1 MDKGAHFHKC
11 DFQVHTPRD
20 INWSG
25 DRAITD
31 EQRKAYSADFIQACR
46 DKKLDAVA
54 ITDHHDFAFFRYIKD
69 ASVNELDANGEL
81 LAAVERITVFPG
93 IELSLSVP
101 PCQALLILDSDF
113 PVEALHRILTKLSLV
128 PAPDEEYRTANTER
142 IAGAIVMGLQSLYDM
157 LDSMAEVKG
166 RYIILPNVS
175 EGGNHTLIRSGHA
188 DYYKNM
194 PCVGGYLDGS
204 IEQLGTGRRDIV
216 DGKNREYGNKAIGIF
231 QTSDN
236 RRRDFANLGTHTTWA
251 KWAEPTAEA
260 IRQAC
265 LAKESRLEQQIPEL
279 PGVFVSEINITN
291 SKFLGPISVKFN
303 KQYNAF
309 IGGRGTGKSTV
320 LEYLRWGLCDQG
332 VESMDE
338 DDMVPFQVRRKSLV
352 EKTLKKF
359 DGEVII
365 SLEVNDIL
373 HIIKRSSKDH
383 SVQLKIG
390 DGGFNIV
397 DEATVRALLPIQAY
411 SQKQLS
417 SVGVRIEE
425 LRRIIESPVR
435 KELHDISV
443 KIEAVSDQ
451 IKSTYNELSSKK
463 KAELE
468 RNRYG
473 YEVSSLAKQINEIR
487 GAISSADGSDYSRLS
502 ELKSGMEADALLIS
516 KWETQSSTIQRLTDD
531 LKYQLSLFP
540 IAKIGNQIHGDA
552 KMLEAYNMLG
562 NLSRDAQRKID
573 DIKALFSVENMEL
586 YNSAL
591 AEWRVMKQKVDSEYA
606 EIASQVSGNVERIES
621 LKKIEIRTIEVKK
634 MIDDTERVLSKVSKA
649 QEQYAEL
656 RAEWVKLHR
665 EKVNF
670 LDEQCGI
677 FSALSNGV
685 IKADMSKSLDYH
697 RVKDRLKNFFSG
709 MNIREQKINDTA
721 KAISNSADPIDSW
734 LEFTADLEKLADM
747 SSDDIGDSPLPST
760 PLLSDDYAFGDNERI
775 RIVKSTTRQ
784 TWLEMALTEL

>member
-69 ASVNELDANGEL
+69 ASVNELDTNGEL

-157 LDSMAEVKG
+157 LDSMVEVKG

-291 SKFLGPISVKFN
+291 SKFLGPVSIKFN
-303 KQYNAF
+303 KQYNSF

-320 LEYLRWGLCDQG
+320 LEYLRWGLCD
-332 VESMDE
+332 
-338 DDMVPFQVRRKSLV
+338 
-352 EKTLKKF
+352 
-359 DGEVII
+359 
-365 SLEVNDIL
+365 
-373 HIIKRSSKDH
+373 
-383 SVQLKIG
+383 
-390 DGGFNIV
+390 
-397 DEATVRALLPIQAY
+397 
-411 SQKQLS
+411 
-417 SVGVRIEE
+417 
-425 LRRIIESPVR
+425 
-435 KELHDISV
+435 
-443 KIEAVSDQ
+443 
-451 IKSTYNELSSKK
+451 
-463 KAELE
+463 
-468 RNRYG
+468 
-473 YEVSSLAKQINEIR
+473 
-487 GAISSADGSDYSRLS
+487 
-502 ELKSGMEADALLIS
+502 
-516 KWETQSSTIQRLTDD
+516 
-531 LKYQLSLFP
+531 
-540 IAKIGNQIHGDA
+540 
-552 KMLEAYNMLG
+552 
-562 NLSRDAQRKID
+562 
-573 DIKALFSVENMEL
+573 
-586 YNSAL
+586 
-591 AEWRVMKQKVDSEYA
+591 
-606 EIASQVSGNVERIES
+606 
-621 LKKIEIRTIEVKK
+621 
-634 MIDDTERVLSKVSKA
+634 
-649 QEQYAEL
+649 
-656 RAEWVKLHR
+656 
-665 EKVNF
+665 
-670 LDEQCGI
+670 
-677 FSALSNGV
+677 
-685 IKADMSKSLDYH
+685 
-697 RVKDRLKNFFSG
+697 
-709 MNIREQKINDTA
+709 
-721 KAISNSADPIDSW
+721 
-734 LEFTADLEKLADM
+734 
-747 SSDDIGDSPLPST
+747 
-760 PLLSDDYAFGDNERI
+760 
-775 RIVKSTTRQ
+775 
-784 TWLEMALTEL
+784 

>member
-1 MDKGAHFHKC
+1 
-11 DFQVHTPRD
+11 
-20 INWSG
+20 
-25 DRAITD
+25 
-31 EQRKAYSADFIQACR
+31 
-46 DKKLDAVA
+46 
-54 ITDHHDFAFFRYIKD
+54 
-69 ASVNELDANGEL
+69 
-81 LAAVERITVFPG
+81 
-93 IELSLSVP
+93 
-101 PCQALLILDSDF
+101 
-113 PVEALHRILTKLSLV
+113 
-128 PAPDEEYRTANTER
+128 
-142 IAGAIVMGLQSLYDM
+142 
-157 LDSMAEVKG
+157 
-166 RYIILPNVS
+166 
-175 EGGNHTLIRSGHA
+175 
-188 DYYKNM
+188 
-194 PCVGGYLDGS
+194 
-204 IEQLGTGRRDIV
+204 
-216 DGKNREYGNKAIGIF
+216 
-231 QTSDN
+231 
-236 RRRDFANLGTHTTWA
+236 
-251 KWAEPTAEA
+251 
-260 IRQAC
+260 
-265 LAKESRLEQQIPEL
+265 
-279 PGVFVSEINITN
+279 
-291 SKFLGPISVKFN
+291 
-303 KQYNAF
+303 
-309 IGGRGTGKSTV
+309 
-320 LEYLRWGLCDQG
+320 
-332 VESMDE
+332 MDE
-338 DDMVPFQVRRKSLV
+338 DDMVPFQVRRKNLV

-502 ELKSGMEADALLIS
+502 ELKLGMEADALLIS

-540 IAKIGNQIHGDA
+540 IAKVGNQIHGDV

-573 DIKALFSVENMEL
+573 NIKELFSVENMES

-606 EIASQVSGNVERIES
+606 ELASQVSGNVERIES

-649 QEQYAEL
+649 QE
-656 RAEWVKLHR
+656 
-665 EKVNF
+665 
-670 LDEQCGI
+670 
-677 FSALSNGV
+677 
-685 IKADMSKSLDYH
+685 
-697 RVKDRLKNFFSG
+697 
-709 MNIREQKINDTA
+709 
-721 KAISNSADPIDSW
+721 
-734 LEFTADLEKLADM
+734 
-747 SSDDIGDSPLPST
+747 
-760 PLLSDDYAFGDNERI
+760 
-775 RIVKSTTRQ
+775 
-784 TWLEMALTEL
+784 